1 MSTSNA
7 PPSPTDFGIH
17 HSKSVHLATIGH
29 SVEEAPTMTFL
40 PPVDAEKQTATVAE
54 AGIETDLDP
63 APQLPQ
69 IPGYEL
75 LKVIGRGG
83 MGIVYQ
89 AIQVQL
95 KRHVALKLIS
105 APWASDTTFRTRF
118 IREVTTLAALDH
130 ENIIPIYDAGTWQGL
145 PYLTMKFV
153 AGKTLHHHLEALRSD
168 LRAAAQVLVQ
178 VARAVHHLHE
188 KGIVHRDLKP
198 LNILLTPEGKPLVAD
213 FGLVRPIDDDSDLSL
228 TLVPLGTRQY
238 MSPEQTRGG
247 KANYTPACDIWALG
261 IILYE
266 VLAGRRPFVHDD
278 TVELFRR
285 IRHDPL
291 PPIPTERHAPA
302 GLIAITHKCLQ
313 KEPANRYPT
322 AAELADDLERWL
334 AGEQPQITFTAL
346 TTHPATTSDDVA
358 SNESP
363 GIDTHTTPRPVTS
376 TRGWFR
382 RRGLVYAFV
391 IVGGLIA
398 GGAAAWRQWGTPQP
412 QPGASPAERL
422 AQGERITLIGE
433 KGMPQVASVAL
444 PGCAGTL
451 TEFRD
456 GYTTLTSAGVTLIEL
471 WNLPIAQPLRLRAEY
486 AITEARDLFST
497 AGVYVAGKTEWGGE
511 RPWYSAVVF
520 GHRIE
525 HFRDPEEKAKIRERF
540 GFTLYTWHNTPPGI
554 DFRMP
559 QNSRIL
565 DAPDVHERKTAWRT
579 VEVVIRP
586 EVLEATYE
594 GLAVPPLLA
603 NRDPNQPRVLSIEM
617 GVAGVGAEPG
627 RSVFQPPYIGPG
639 IGVFV
644 NNAEAIFRN
653 FTIEPMEK

>member
-1 MSTSNA
+1 
-7 PPSPTDFGIH
+7 
-17 HSKSVHLATIGH
+17 
-29 SVEEAPTMTFL
+29 VEEAPTMTFL
-40 PPVDAEKQTATVAE
+40 PPVEADKQTATVAE
-54 AGIETDLDP
+54 VNIETDLDP
-63 APQLPQ
+63 AQQLPQ
-69 IPGYEL
+69 IPGYQL

-83 MGIVYQ
+83 MGTVYQ
-89 AIQVQL
+89 AIQTQL
-95 KRHVALKLIS
+95 KRPVALKLIS
-105 APWASDTTFRTRF
+105 APWANDTTFRSRF

-130 ENIIPIYDAGTWQGL
+130 QNIVPIYDAGTWQGL

-153 AGKTLHHHLEALRSD
+153 TGKTLHHHLEALRSD
-168 LRAAAQVLVQ
+168 LRAAAHVLIQ

-198 LNILLTPEGKPLVAD
+198 LNILLTPEGQPLVAD
-213 FGLVRPIDDDSDLSL
+213 FGLVRPMDDDSDLSL

-247 KANYTPACDIWALG
+247 KANYIPACDIWALG

-266 VLAGRRPFVHDD
+266 LLAGHRPFVHDD

-291 PPIPTERHAPA
+291 PPIPPERNAPA
-302 GLIAITHKCLQ
+302 GLVAIAQKCLE
-313 KEPANRYPT
+313 KEPTNRYAT

-334 AGEQPQITFTAL
+334 AGEQPQATSTITSACPL
-346 TTHPATTSDDVA
+346 ATSDDATPSGSAAGVA
-358 SNESP
+358 NCQ
-363 GIDTHTTPRPVTS
+363 TPLPITS
-376 TRGWFR
+376 ARRWFR
-382 RRGLVYAFV
+382 RRGLIYALV
-391 IVGGLIA
+391 IVGGVIA
-398 GGAAAWRQWGTPQP
+398 GSAAAWRPWAALEP
-412 QPGASPAERL
+412 QPGMSPAERF
-422 AQGERITLIGE
+422 AQGEKITLIGE
-433 KGMPQVASVAL
+433 KGLPQVASVAL

-451 TEFRD
+451 TELRD
-456 GYTTLTSAGVTLIEL
+456 GYSTLTSAGVTLIEL
-471 WNLPIAQPLRLRAEY
+471 CNLPASQPIRLRAEY
-486 AITEARDLFST
+486 AITQARDHFST

-520 GHRIE
+520 GHRTE
-525 HFRDPEEKAKIRERF
+525 HFQDTQEKAKIRERF
-540 GFTLYTWHNTPPGI
+540 GFSLYTWHNTPPGI

-559 QNSRIL
+559 QNSRVL
-565 DAPDVHERKTAWRT
+565 DAPDIHDRKTAWRT

-603 NRDPNQPRVLSIEM
+603 HRDPNQPQMLSIEM

-653 FTIEPMEK
+653 FTIEPMEE